1 MCKGKAFDP
10 TAFGLLM
17 GVLCAFLVTL
27 NGGIF
32 ELKVAL
38 DQEEDRRAGIQDN
51 EIWLIISF

>member
-17 GVLCAFLVTL
+17 GVLCAFLATL
-27 NGGIF
+27 NGGIS

-38 DQEEDRRAGIQDN
+38 DQEDRRAGIQDN
-51 EIWLIISF
+51 EIWLITSF